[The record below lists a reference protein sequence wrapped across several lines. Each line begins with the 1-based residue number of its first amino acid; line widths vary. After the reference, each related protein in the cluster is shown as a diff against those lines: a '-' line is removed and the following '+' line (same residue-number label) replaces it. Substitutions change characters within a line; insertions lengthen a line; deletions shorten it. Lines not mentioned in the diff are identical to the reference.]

1 MSKIKLAIFA
11 SGSGTNAQR
20 LVEYFSN
27 HKQIE
32 VACILS
38 NKKDA
43 IVLERAARLGVPAH
57 VFGRKDL
64 YESNRLLDRLAQDQI
79 DYIILAGFL
88 WLIPSTMVERYPNKI
103 INIHPALLPAYGG
116 KGMYGAKVHEAV
128 VNNGEW
134 RSGITIHLV
143 NEAYDEGAVLAQ
155 AQCLLSTRDTPD
167 SLAQKIHQLEYAHF
181 PMEVEKYLLNRQ
193 ANSRL

>member
-1 MSKIKLAIFA
+1 MARSEGIATHIIDRHSFYE
-11 SGSGTNAQR
+11 T
-20 LVEYFSN
+20 E
-27 HKQIE
+27 E
-32 VACILS
+32 IL
-38 NKKDA
+38 D
-43 IVLERAARLGVPAH
+43 V
-57 VFGRKDL
+57 
-64 YESNRLLDRLAQDQI
+64 LAQHKTNWI
-79 DYIILAGFL
+79 ALAGFL
-88 WLIPSTMVERYPNKI
+88 WLIPPYLIQAFPERML
-103 INIHPALLPAYGG
+103 NIHPALLPAYGG

-181 PMEVEKYLLNRQ
+181 PVEVEKYILNRQ

>member
-20 LVEYFSN
+20 LVEYFSD
-27 HKQIE
+27 HEHIE
-32 VACILS
+32 VASILS

-43 IVLERAARLGVPAH
+43 FVLERAARLGVPSSI
-57 VFGRKDL
+57 FGREDL
-64 YESNRLLDRLAQDQI
+64 YRSSRLLDQLAKDQI

-103 INIHPALLPAYGG
+103 INIHPALLPAFGG

-155 AQCLLSTRDTPD
+155 EECMINTTDTAET
-167 SLAQKIHQLEYAHF
+167 LAQKIHQLEYAHF
-181 PMEVEKYLLNRQ
+181 PLAVEKYVLSQ
-193 ANSRL
+193 SPSTAS

>member
-20 LVEYFSN
+20 LVEYFSD
-27 HKQIE
+27 HDQIE
-32 VACILS
+32 VASILS
-38 NKKDA
+38 NRKDA
-43 IVLERAARLGVPAH
+43 FVLERAARLGVPSR
-57 VFGRKDL
+57 VFGREDI
-64 YESNRLLDRLAQDQI
+64 YQSSRLLDQLADEQI

-88 WLIPSTMVERYPNKI
+88 WLIPSSMVARYPNRI
-103 INIHPALLPAYGG
+103 INIHPALLPAFGG

-143 NEAYDEGAVLAQ
+143 NEAYDEGAILAQ
-155 AQCLLSTRDTPD
+155 ETCMLSTTDTPE

-181 PMEVEKYLLNRQ
+181 PVAVEKYVLSQ
-193 ANSRL
+193 STKD

>member
-20 LVEYFSN
+20 LVEYFSD
-27 HKQIE
+27 HDQIE
-32 VACILS
+32 VASILS
-38 NKKDA
+38 NRKDA
-43 IVLERAARLGVPAH
+43 FVLERAARLGVNSR
-57 VFGRKDL
+57 VFGREDI
-64 YESNRLLDRLAQDQI
+64 YQSSRLLDQLVDEQI

-88 WLIPSTMVERYPNKI
+88 WLIPSSMVARYPNRI
-103 INIHPALLPAYGG
+103 INIHPALLPAFGG

-155 AQCLLSTRDTPD
+155 ETCMLSTRDTPE

-181 PMEVEKYLLNRQ
+181 PVAVEKYVLSQ
-193 ANSRL
+193 SAKD